1 MAFSRP
7 VIGIN
12 LDFVPATK
20 HGGAV
25 TRLAAGYFDKVY
37 EADGLPI
44 ALPPIPR
51 EEAVETMLDRID
63 GLILCGG
70 LDLDP
75 KRQNLPSHSTVV
87 PMSPRREDF
96 DFMLL
101 RLAMKRQIPILG
113 IGVGMQQI
121 NVARGGSLF
130 LHLPEDLP
138 KALPHFDPSGGPH
151 RHIVLLEPGTRL
163 DDIYGGGEL
172 RVNSSHHQ
180 AIKKLGQGLRVS
192 AKSPDEVI
200 EAIEVDDDE
209 WFCVGVQWHPEA
221 ETASALDMQL
231 FRAFIEAITGVAPK
245 AMRLAA

>member
-12 LDFVPATK
+12 LDYVTATK
-20 HGGAV
+20 SGSAL
-25 TRLAAGYFDKVY
+25 TRLGAGYFDKIY

-51 EEAVETMLDRID
+51 EEVVESMLDRID
-63 GLILCGG
+63 GLVLSGG
-70 LDLDP
+70 ADLDP
-75 KRQNLPSHSTVV
+75 RRQNLPLPSTVV
-87 PMSPRREDF
+87 PMASRREDF
-96 DFMLL
+96 DFLLL
-101 RLAMKRQIPILG
+101 RLAMKRKIPILG

-130 LHLPEDLP
+130 LHLPEDMP
-138 KALPHFDPSGGPH
+138 RAMPHFDPSGGPH

-163 DDIYGGGEL
+163 DAIYGGGEL

-180 AIKKLGQGLRVS
+180 AVKKLGMGLRVG

-209 WFCVGVQWHPEA
+209 WFCVGVQWHPESD
-221 ETASALDMQL
+221 TASALDMQL

-245 AMRLAA
+245 ALRLAA